1 MYHQHFGLSGTPFG
15 LAPSDRPF
23 LSPAHRV
30 ALAALERGIEEE
42 PSGLMLLVGEVG
54 TGKTTLIRTLLIN
67 RDPRT
72 RIVRLSNP
80 MLTLEQMLQ
89 FIAQEIRIHP
99 VGKGKAAIL
108 QALKTYLMDPENA
121 DRIVLIFDEAQS
133 LSDEVLEELRLLV
146 DSTTESGHPLQ
157 IILVGQ
163 PELAQRLGK
172 PRLRALDQRI
182 GARAVLP
189 PLERA
194 EVQDYVEH
202 HLREQGGEL
211 TTFTGGGLWWLTRL
225 SGGIPRKINMI
236 CDHSLSR
243 AFAEGSTVVKS
254 RHVRAAAA
262 EYNDVISYSTKR
274 PFRIVESTRL
284 GLNWPGGRST
294 RVVVGSVLALA
305 AIGAIFAFA
314 FNTRYGRDWSL
325 PSESSEIGIS
335 ATQSPSLDQSGV
347 DEATAPSTDSA
358 PPLSQGPLGR
368 QSEHQSLVSSAPL
381 GKGAPINSTTDQTNA
396 EKLFAIDA
404 RAKTSETLPAAL
416 PPSTLIPADDE
427 SANTKSALSSQAL
440 NSVRYDVKRAQ
451 VAQQSG
457 HYDNAIWHLERAIA
471 RDPNDPVLRQLLT
484 SARRAKAAASVE
496 LASSKRLPVIPEQ
509 KAPAKNVFEAVAATP
524 APPQLASSKG
534 PPDTLQSKA
543 PAKEV
548 SAAVAATPVPP
559 QLVSSKG
566 LPNSFQSKAPAKDVS
581 AAVAATPAPPRLA
594 SSKGPPDTLQSKA
607 PAKEVSTAVAA
618 TPAPA
623 QLASSKGPPDT
634 LQNKAPANDDSKGGS
649 IDIVKYE
656 TEQGEAYMRKGD
668 FDTALRKF
676 RVALAMDPDNEDLQ
690 DRVDNAEKIKAA
702 LANNSPP
709 KAP

>member
-1 MYHQHFGLSGTPFG
+1 
-15 LAPSDRPF
+15 
-23 LSPAHRV
+23 
-30 ALAALERGIEEE
+30 
-42 PSGLMLLVGEVG
+42 MLLIGEVG

-211 TTFTGGGLWWLTRL
+211 TTFTRGGLWWLTRL

-274 PFRIVESTRL
+274 PFRIVESSRF
-284 GLNWPGGRST
+284 GLNWPGGRNT
-294 RVVVGSVLALA
+294 GVVVGSVLALA
-305 AIGAIFAFA
+305 AIGVIFAFA

-335 ATQSPSLDQSGV
+335 ATQSPSLDQSAV
-347 DEATAPSTDSA
+347 DEGTAPSTDIA
-358 PPLSQGPLGR
+358 PP
-368 QSEHQSLVSSAPL
+368 SSAPL
-381 GKGAPINSTTDQTNA
+381 GEGLPKNSTTDETNA
-396 EKLFAIDA
+396 EKLSAIDS

-427 SANTKSALSSQAL
+427 SANTNSAPSSQAL

-484 SARRAKAAASVE
+484 GARRAKAAASVH

-509 KAPAKNVFEAVAATP
+509 KAPAKDVSEAVAATP
-524 APPQLASSKG
+524 VPPELASSKGTPDTLQNKAAVKDVSAAVAATPAPPPPQLASSKG
-534 PPDTLQSKA
+534 PP
-543 PAKEV
+543 
-548 SAAVAATPVPP
+548 
-559 QLVSSKG
+559 
-566 LPNSFQSKAPAKDVS
+566 NSLQSKAPAKDVS
-581 AAVAATPAPPRLA
+581 AAVAATPVPAQLA
-594 SSKGPPDTLQSKA
+594 SSKVPPGTFQNKAPAKYVSAAVAATPVPAQLASSKVPPDTLQSKA
-607 PAKEVSTAVAA
+607 PAKYVSTAAAA

-623 QLASSKGPPDT
+623 QLASSKVPPST
-634 LQNKAPANDDSKGGS
+634 LQNKAPAEDDSKGGS

-656 TEQGEAYMRKGD
+656 TEQGEACMRKGD

-676 RVALAMDPDNEDLQ
+676 RVALAMDPENQDLQ

-709 KAP
+709 KQP